1 MSNAIELDH
10 VVKIHRRGAEAI
22 RAVDGVSLTVAA
34 GEFVAIV
41 GASGSGKTTLLE
53 LIGGIDR
60 PSEGTVTIDGQAVQ
74 DLREAQLTTLRRH
87 TIGFVFQQ
95 FFLLPTLTAAEN
107 VALPAM
113 FAGRRAA
120 PSRARELLA
129 KVGLQGREDH
139 LPSQLSGGQM
149 QRVAI
154 ARAWINEPKILLA
167 DEPTGSLDSHAAR
180 GIFET
185 LRELNRAGL
194 TVVVVTHNAEL
205 AALSDRVIHLRDGRI
220 VPCETAIPSP

>member
-1 MSNAIELDH
+1 MTDAIVLKD

-22 RAVDGVSLTVAA
+22 HAVDGVSLTVAA

-53 LIGGIDR
+53 LIGGVDR

-74 DLREAQLTTLRRH
+74 DLRDAQLTTLRRH

-113 FAGRRAA
+113 FAGRRSAQA
-120 PSRARELLA
+120 RARELLA
-129 KVGLQGREDH
+129 KVGLRGREEH

-154 ARAWINEPKILLA
+154 SRAWINDPKILLA
-167 DEPTGSLDSHAAR
+167 DEPTGSLDSHAAL

-194 TVVVVTHNAEL
+194 TVIVVTHNAEL

-220 VPCETAIPSP
+220 VPA